1 MPMEYTSI
9 KLLQNIF
16 LLKALQIQKNQIK
29 NNKNSIMIKRQ
40 INNNKMYM
48 MD

>member
-1 MPMEYTSI
+1 MPTEYTSI
-9 KLLQNIF
+9 KHLQNIF

-29 NNKNSIMIKRQ
+29 NNNNSTMIKRQ
-40 INNNKMYM
+40 INNNKIYM